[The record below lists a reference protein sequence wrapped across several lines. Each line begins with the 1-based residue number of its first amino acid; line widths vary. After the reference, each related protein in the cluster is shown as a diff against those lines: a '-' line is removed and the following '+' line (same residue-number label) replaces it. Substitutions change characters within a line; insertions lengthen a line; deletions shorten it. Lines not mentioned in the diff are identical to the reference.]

1 MPQGLS
7 KRLSELTALRVMPKR
22 VEARC
27 FNDARVALHRIGNPL
42 RIALPDHR
50 GLEVIVAED
59 AWLCVDSLQEDL
71 PVLAWCEFAGTARE
85 GLHEPV
91 ACELRLY
98 HLHAGLIMGSA
109 VDALTEAL
117 DTLLADY
124 AKSAIE

>member
-42 RIALPDHR
+42 RLALPDHR
-50 GLEVIVAED
+50 GLEVIIADD
-59 AWLCVDSLQEDL
+59 AWLCVDALQEDI
-71 PVLAWCEFAGTARE
+71 PILAWCHFASTARD

-98 HLHAGLIMGSA
+98 HMHAGLIMGSA
-109 VDALTEAL
+109 VDSLTEVL
-117 DTLLADY
+117 DALLADY
-124 AKSAIE
+124 AKSAAE